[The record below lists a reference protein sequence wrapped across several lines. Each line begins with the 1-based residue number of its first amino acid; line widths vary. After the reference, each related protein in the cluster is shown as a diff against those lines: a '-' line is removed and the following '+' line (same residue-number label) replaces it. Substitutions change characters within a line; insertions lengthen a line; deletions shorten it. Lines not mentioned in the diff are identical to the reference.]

1 MRIVID
7 TNVFVASLSSHSP
20 FHWLIEALIDE
31 VFDLYIS
38 TEVLLEYE
46 EILKQ
51 KYPYGV
57 AENFIRSLNELPN
70 VHKVDISYKWLLII
84 ADPDDDKFVDLAV
97 CAKADYLITNDKH
110 FNVLKMLPFPK
121 IALLKLQEFE
131 DLLEI
136 KSNE

>member
-1 MRIVID
+1 M
-7 TNVFVASLSSHSP
+7 
-20 FHWLIEALIDE
+20 DE

-51 KYPYGV
+51 KYPYEV

-121 IALLKLQEFE
+121 IALLKLQEFG

-136 KSNE
+136 KSIE

>member
-7 TNVFVASLSSHSP
+7 TNVFVASLSSRSP
-20 FHWLIEALIDE
+20 FHWLIEALMDE
-31 VFDLYIS
+31 VFDLYVS

-51 KYPYGV
+51 KYPYVV

-70 VHKVDISYKWLLII
+70 VHKTEISYKWLLIT

-97 CAKADYLITNDKH
+97 TAKADYLITNDKH
-110 FNVLKMLPFPK
+110 FNVLKTIPFPV
-121 IALLKLQEFE
+121 IALLKLQEFG
-131 DLLEI
+131 DLLQY
-136 KSNE
+136 NQN